1 MMSHLTPRFHG
12 VLTLVLLV
20 VALPTGLVGIAV
32 TATLPAVLYGLM
44 IAAGLPLLVY
54 LFCGKCVCRGERC
67 LMVYPGRLSV
77 RMPDRQGEAY
87 TKADAAGILGTLVLL
102 AVFPLYWLW
111 QTTPL
116 FILFVVL
123 AMAAHAEVMLV
134 VCRACENCRCPVN
147 RWFRAKGLAR
157 GA

>member
-1 MMSHLTPRFHG
+1 MTSHLTPRFHG

-20 VALPTGLVGIAV
+20 VALLTGLVGIAV

-44 IAAGLPLLVY
+44 IAAGLPLVVY

-67 LMVYPGRLSV
+67 LMVYPGRLSLKL
-77 RMPDRQGEAY
+77 PDRKADTY

-102 AVFPLYWLW
+102 AAFPLYWLW
-111 QTTPL
+111 QTPPL
-116 FILFVVL
+116 LILFGLL
-123 AMAAHAEVMLV
+123 AMAAHAEVLLV

-147 RWFRAKGLAR
+147 AWFRAKGLTR